1 MREEDQ
7 EDGPRCD
14 GACAVRTGHRPVATI
29 PERPIHQNLDRKTS
43 EGSISRLMN
52 SLNRFAGPFY
62 CIMRVVV
69 GLMFACHGL
78 DKIFGT
84 FNPKA
89 EALPTLMVVG
99 GWLEIVCGFLVAF
112 GLLTRIAAFLASG
125 EMAVAFFMMHA
136 KGGVLIPYVNK
147 GELAVVYC
155 FIFLFIFFYGP
166 GSLSIDS
173 MIGRGR
179 AAATPPS

>member
-1 MREEDQ
+1 
-7 EDGPRCD
+7 
-14 GACAVRTGHRPVATI
+14 
-29 PERPIHQNLDRKTS
+29 
-43 EGSISRLMN
+43 MN
-52 SLNRFAGPFY
+52 SLNRFAVPFY
-62 CIMRVVV
+62 CIMRFVV

-84 FNPKA
+84 FTPKA

-112 GLLTRIAAFLASG
+112 GLLTRLAAFVVSG

-136 KGGVLIPYVNK
+136 PKGLIPYVNK

-155 FIFLFIFFYGP
+155 VVFFYIFLS
-166 GSLSIDS
+166 GSGRWSIDAIFCRKS
-173 MIGRGR
+173 T
-179 AAATPPS
+179 AATSSTA